1 MIEEASRESS
11 SSPSNS
17 SSPNREKKRPLDS
30 RQTEDHHITEYD
42 QMVSNVG
49 PHGTQQVAATND
61 TADTVLYGNWE
72 QDNNM
77 QELDRVS
84 TPDTVMRFDYNGFY
98 GEDDTTDTESS
109 SDSVNQDTPAGIH
122 KMEALPT
129 TKDWSIFQSNLV
141 DYSPDEPSPRLPGC
155 SAGHPYTKMW
165 KMSDSAMIA
174 YGAMRGP
181 MMQTNDPLR
190 SWMEVKAYEAAIQS
204 LNTDSTTSS
213 SSGHS
218 EEQRNLSSLSS
229 PEGMGKSVCFGSH
242 ETSHPESA
250 VKKPYSLTSEA
261 TTTPAHSAD
270 GRRGMVEDYVKML
283 REANMVAKEY
293 APAEMDRKSTYE
305 VPRPRFLHISPKF
318 EGFKFE
324 DYLPSHADVSES
336 PYKQLFDPNRDFVK
350 EYDVSDDEGDPA
362 SGRISPCTFRLLAEG
377 CAKQDHK
384 ANKIYMA
391 HDTQRMR
398 PPTPLEDSQRRLT
411 IDRLAIS
418 FELQRDV
425 NDGGWIT
432 PCYSVES
439 EPSIIYHPPG
449 VTLKRK
455 MRNWWFGL
463 FDRMDPMAARRFRK
477 VQFREVNDPAA
488 PLETATERSVPSTT
502 SSERKH
508 AYTDMEV
515 LEALHAP
522 GSRRVAGVAPQNAPL
537 IISQRWQTVS
547 RWKGQEAEL
556 TRENDGMRCAIE
568 RAKIE
573 LREIRLSVD
582 HLLQKRAAEELA
594 MRQRKHKRV
603 LRQVSAH
610 LHELRYEIESKLD
623 ALKCSQALNQSMK
636 AELALLQLQIKEEC
650 SRVDMASPDEVRK
663 AVSQHFR
670 NKMAGMELA
679 DCF

>member
-1 MIEEASRESS
+1 MIEEASQESS
-11 SSPSNS
+11 SSSSNGGS
-17 SSPNREKKRPLDS
+17 LNQENDLLNVH
-30 RQTEDHHITEYD
+30 QTENYHASEYE

-49 PHGTQQVAATND
+49 PHGTQPVAATND

-72 QDNNM
+72 QDNNI
-77 QELDRVS
+77 QELDRAS
-84 TPDTVMRFDYNGFY
+84 TPDTVMRFDYHGFY

-109 SDSVNQDTPAGIH
+109 SRSGDQETSADIPKVGAI
-122 KMEALPT
+122 PT
-129 TKDWSIFQSNLV
+129 VKNWSIFQSNLV
-141 DYSPDEPSPRLPGC
+141 DYGPDEPSPWLPGC

-165 KMSDSAMIA
+165 KMSDSTMIA
-174 YGAMRGP
+174 YGAMRGSI
-181 MMQTNDPLR
+181 METNDPLR
-190 SWMEVKAYEAAIQS
+190 SWMEVKAYEDAMLALDHDGTSAA
-204 LNTDSTTSS
+204 
-213 SSGHS
+213 SSGYSSEQHS
-218 EEQRNLSSLSS
+218 LSSLSLS
-229 PEGMGKSVCFGSH
+229 EGKGKSVGVGSH
-242 ETSHPESA
+242 GTSQPEPADKEPS
-250 VKKPYSLTSEA
+250 SLANEA
-261 TTTPAHSAD
+261 TTTSAQSAD
-270 GRRGMVEDYVKML
+270 DRRGARGDYVDML
-283 REANMVAKEY
+283 KEANMITKEY
-293 APAEMDRKSTYE
+293 APAAMDRKSTYE

-324 DYLPSHADVSES
+324 DYLPSHFDVPES
-336 PYKQLFDPNRDFVK
+336 PYRQLFDPNRDFVK
-350 EYDVSDDEGDPA
+350 EYDISDDEGDPA

-377 CAKQDHK
+377 CAKQDFK
-384 ANKIYMA
+384 ANKVYMA
-391 HDTQRMR
+391 HDTKRMR
-398 PPTPLEDSQRRLT
+398 PPTPLDDSQRRLT

-449 VTLKRK
+449 VTLKHK

-463 FDRMDPMAARRFRK
+463 FDRMDPLAARRFRK

-488 PLETATERSVPSTT
+488 PLATATEHSIPSTA
-502 SSERKH
+502 SSERNH
-508 AYTDMEV
+508 AYIDAEV

-522 GSRRVAGVAPQNAPL
+522 GSRRVAGIAPQNAPL

-547 RWKGQEAEL
+547 RWKGQESEL
-556 TRENDGMRCAIE
+556 ARENDGMRCAIE

-610 LHELRYEIESKLD
+610 LHELRYEIQSKLD
-623 ALKCSQALNQSMK
+623 ALKSSQAVNESMK
-636 AELALLQLQIKEEC
+636 MELAMLQLQIKEEC

-670 NKMAGMELA
+670 DKMAAMELA

>member
-11 SSPSNS
+11 GSPSDG
-17 SSPNREKKRPLDS
+17 SPPNQEKRCFLDDL
-30 RQTEDHHITEYD
+30 QTENSHINEYE

-49 PHGTQQVAATND
+49 PHGTQNIAATND

-77 QELDRVS
+77 QELDRTS
-84 TPDTVMRFDYNGFY
+84 SPDTVVRFDYYGFY
-98 GEDDTTDTESS
+98 DEDDTADTESS
-109 SDSVNQDTPAGIH
+109 SRSLHQETSSDISKA
-122 KMEALPT
+122 EALPA

-141 DYSPDEPSPRLPGC
+141 DYGPDEPSPRLPGC

-174 YGAMRGP
+174 YGAMRGS
-181 MMQTNDPLR
+181 MMQTSDPLR
-190 SWMEVKAYEAAIQS
+190 SWMEVKAYETAIRALHTDGTAAA
-204 LNTDSTTSS
+204 SS
-213 SSGHS
+213 DRSS
-218 EEQRNLSSLSS
+218 EQQNLSSPLS
-229 PEGMGKSVCFGSH
+229 PEGKQKSIGVGSH
-242 ETSHPESA
+242 GTSQFEPAVNETS
-250 VKKPYSLTSEA
+250 SLANEA
-261 TTTPAHSAD
+261 TMASAHSTND
-270 GRRGMVEDYVKML
+270 RWEMGGDYVDML
-283 REANMVAKEY
+283 KEANMIAKEY
-293 APAEMDRKSTYE
+293 APAEIDRKSTYE

-318 EGFKFE
+318 EGFNFE
-324 DYLPSHADVSES
+324 DYLPPHVDVPEPS
-336 PYKQLFDPNRDFVK
+336 YKQLFDPNRDFVK
-350 EYDVSDDEGDPA
+350 EYDVSDNEGDPA

-377 CAKQDHK
+377 CAKQEPE
-384 ANKIYMA
+384 ANKAYMA
-391 HDTQRMR
+391 HDTQRLR
-398 PPTPLEDSQRRLT
+398 PPSPLDDSQRRLT

-425 NDGGWIT
+425 NDGGWLT
-432 PCYSVES
+432 PCYS
-439 EPSIIYHPPG
+439 
-449 VTLKRK
+449 

-477 VQFREVNDPAA
+477 IQFHEVHDPVA

-508 AYTDMEV
+508 AYTDTEV

-522 GSRRVAGVAPQNAPL
+522 GSRRVAGIAPHNAPL

-547 RWKGQEAEL
+547 RWKGQETEL
-556 TRENDGMRCAIE
+556 IRENDGMRCAIE

-573 LREIRLSVD
+573 LCEIRLTVD
-582 HLLQKRAAEELA
+582 HLLEKKAAEEVA
-594 MRQRKHKRV
+594 TRQRKHKRV

-610 LHELRYEIESKLD
+610 LHELRYEIQSKFD
-623 ALKCSQALNQSMK
+623 ALKYSQVQNQSMK
-636 AELALLQLQIKEEC
+636 TELAMLQLQIKEEC
-650 SRVDMASPDEVRK
+650 SRVDMSSPDEVRK

-670 NKMAGMELA
+670 DKMAAMELA